1 MNSILLD
8 NVMNANTIAIS
19 GHVRPDGDC
28 VGSCLAL
35 YLYLRKQFP
44 EKTAQVYL
52 EPISSNLQML
62 QGTDMVDST
71 FAAPEEPYDLFV
83 VMDCSSEDRLG
94 DALPIMQ
101 AAKKVFVVDHHVT
114 NTQFGNEQVVCP
126 EASSTCEVLYD
137 LLDPALIDHDIAE
150 ALYLGIV
157 HDTGVFKYSA
167 TTEHTMQIAGALIS
181 KGINTASIID
191 DTFYRKTFLQN
202 RVLGY
207 AVYHANMSLDNKLV
221 TTVLR
226 KEDLESF
233 GATAGDTDG
242 IIDQLRITKGV
253 EVALFARED
262 APDTY
267 KLSMRS
273 NGKVDVSII
282 ASAFSGGGHKFA
294 AGCTVTTG
302 SFDDILLQISA
313 MIMMQL

>member
-1 MNSILLD
+1 MNNILLD
-8 NVMNANTIAIS
+8 TVTKANTIAIS
-19 GHVRPDGDC
+19 GHIRPDGDC
-28 VGSCLAL
+28 VGSCMAM
-35 YLYLRKQFP
+35 YLYLRKHYP
-44 EKTAQVYL
+44 EKLVQVYL
-52 EPISSNLQML
+52 ESISSNLQVL
-62 QGTDMVDST
+62 QGVDAVDSIY
-71 FAAPEEPYDLFV
+71 AAPEAPYDLFL

-101 AAKKVFVVDHHVT
+101 ASKKVFVVDHHVT
-114 NTQFGNEQVVCP
+114 NTQFGDDRVVCP
-126 EASSTCEVLYD
+126 DASSTCEVLYD
-137 LLDPALIDHDIAE
+137 LLDPALIDRDIAE

-167 TTEHTMQIAGALIS
+167 TTEHTMQIAGALMS
-181 KGINTASIID
+181 KGIDTASIID

-202 RVLGY
+202 RVLGF

-226 KEDLESF
+226 KEDMESF

-253 EVALFARED
+253 EVAIFARED
-262 APDTY
+262 APDTF

-273 NGKVDVSII
+273 NGKVDVAVI

-294 AGCTVTTG
+294 AGCTVTG

>member
-1 MNSILLD
+1 MNNVLLD
-8 NVMNANTIAIS
+8 AVANARTIAIS
-19 GHVRPDGDC
+19 GHIRPDGDC
-28 VGSCLAL
+28 VGSCMAM
-35 YLYLRKQFP
+35 YLYLRKNCP
-44 EKTAQVYL
+44 EKIVQAYL
-52 EPISSNLQML
+52 EQVPSNLQVL
-62 QGTDMVDST
+62 QGVDTVDST
-71 FAAPEEPYDLFV
+71 YTAPEAPYDLFV

-94 DALPIMQ
+94 DALPMMQ

-114 NTQFGNEQVVCP
+114 NTQFGDDRVVSP
-126 EASSTCEVLYD
+126 DASSTCEVLYD
-137 LLDPALIDHDIAE
+137 LLDPALIDRDIAE

-181 KGINTASIID
+181 KGIDTASIID

-202 RVLGY
+202 RVLGF
-207 AVYHANMSLDNKLV
+207 AVYHANLSLDNKLV

-253 EVALFARED
+253 EVAIFARED

-273 NGKVDVSII
+273 NGKVDVAVI

-294 AGCTVTTG
+294 AGCTVTG